1 MFNYDLET
9 FKTKVSFY
17 CDIEYSEADELYM
30 ADLLNETKTDVM
42 RYCRRV
48 DVKKPETGEIIYD
61 EFIEEL
67 KPIAMKEAVRRF
79 LLALINKG
87 QFEPGGGSGGGSDS
101 GGEEQSTISSVK
113 VGDTTV
119 SYGSSNKRTSR
130 EATESFQ
137 QQLLDEE
144 EKIKKQLNNYV
155 LFFQRGD
162 GRTHMTVDSDG

>member
-9 FKTKVSFY
+9 FKKKVSFY
-17 CDIEYSEADELYM
+17 CDIEYSEADEAYIR
-30 ADLLNETKTDVM
+30 DLLNEVKTDVM
-42 RYCRRV
+42 IYCRRV
-48 DVKKPETGEIIYD
+48 DVKNKETGEIVYD

-67 KPIAMKEAVRRF
+67 KSIAMREAVRRF

-87 QFEPGGGSGGGSDS
+87 QFEPGGGSGGGGS

-130 EATESFQ
+130 ETTESFQ
-137 QQLLDEE
+137 KQLIDEE
-144 EKIKKQLNNYV
+144 EKIKKLLDNYV
-155 LFFQRGD
+155 LFFQHGD

>member
-9 FKTKVSFY
+9 FKKKVSFY
-17 CDIEYSEADELYM
+17 CDIEYSEADEFYIR
-30 ADLLNETKTDVM
+30 DLLDEVKTEVM

-48 DVKKPETGEIIYD
+48 DVKNKATGEIVYN

-67 KPIAMKEAVRRF
+67 KPIAMREAVRQF

-87 QFEPGGGSGGGSDS
+87 QFEPGGGSGG

-155 LFFQRGD
+155 LFFQHGD
-162 GRTHMTVDSDG
+162 GRTHMTVDNYEG